1 MQLPS
6 SPILVAVFFVQ
17 GLAFFAMSVSILVA
31 ARPSAALAMARSL
44 WLLAGFGF
52 LHSAASWLELA
63 QQLYWRNDGLDS
75 WVHPLPTVLLVLYC
89 AFLAQ
94 FGANVISAL
103 SPRYGWLRGIPT
115 VLFTGTAV
123 LVIMIITRGDP
134 FVSRG
139 LVTAEATARYLIY
152 LPAASLSALAF
163 HLQGK
168 ASAFDR
174 LPGLRW
180 DCRLAALTFG
190 LFALTGG
197 ALVPTSILFWAQN
210 GDGYAPSAIA
220 QLPVQ
225 VVRLLLAPVIAWVI
239 VRTLR
244 VFELEHLLE
253 VEELNR
259 QLRRL
264 TQAAV
269 AAQEE
274 ERKRIALELHDDT
287 AQLLSSLLVHI
298 KLLQSAHSVEDLG
311 SRCAELMNLATEAAE
326 STRRMAMQ
334 LWPVALDDLGLVA
347 ALQWHIER
355 FAKREGLKV
364 DMKVSGV
371 TRDIAPEIELAI
383 YRIVQECLR
392 NVARHARASTASVF
406 LECVHGKL
414 RVEIKDDGCGF
425 DPLAVRRSE
434 AGGMGMLGMSERAA
448 LVGGTVTF
456 SSRPGSGTTV
466 RVEVPLRTKTT
477 PAMMAE
483 DMAT

>member
-1 MQLPS
+1 
-6 SPILVAVFFVQ
+6 
-17 GLAFFAMSVSILVA
+17 
-31 ARPSAALAMARSL
+31 
-44 WLLAGFGF
+44 
-52 LHSAASWLELA
+52 
-63 QQLYWRNDGLDS
+63 
-75 WVHPLPTVLLVLYC
+75 
-89 AFLAQ
+89 
-94 FGANVISAL
+94 
-103 SPRYGWLRGIPT
+103 
-115 VLFTGTAV
+115 
-123 LVIMIITRGDP
+123 
-134 FVSRG
+134 
-139 LVTAEATARYLIY
+139 
-152 LPAASLSALAF
+152 
-163 HLQGK
+163 
-168 ASAFDR
+168 
-174 LPGLRW
+174 
-180 DCRLAALTFG
+180 
-190 LFALTGG
+190 
-197 ALVPTSILFWAQN
+197 
-210 GDGYAPSAIA
+210 
-220 QLPVQ
+220 
-225 VVRLLLAPVIAWVI
+225 
-239 VRTLR
+239 
-244 VFELEHLLE
+244 
-253 VEELNR
+253 
-259 QLRRL
+259 
-264 TQAAV
+264 
-269 AAQEE
+269 
-274 ERKRIALELHDDT
+274 
-287 AQLLSSLLVHI
+287 
-298 KLLQSAHSVEDLG
+298 
-311 SRCAELMNLATEAAE
+311 MNLATEAAE

-406 LECVHGKL
+406 LECVHDKL